1 MPNAEYLYRCMAVKQ
16 KIVADILTP
25 RKESKM
31 PSTDHLINAVED
43 WASDRKI
50 LQHGDA
56 KTQALKLVSEVGE
69 LADALLKGDN
79 AGIVD
84 GIGDCTVVLIVIA
97 RLIGVPLPL
106 CLGAAYEEI
115 KDRKGTLTKEGVF
128 VKGVPN
134 AN

>member
-1 MPNAEYLYRCMAVKQ
+1 MPEYLHRCMAVKQ
-16 KIVADILTP
+16 KIVADALTP
-25 RKESKM
+25 KKEKQVT
-31 PSTDHLINAVED
+31 STDQLINAVED

-69 LADALLKGDN
+69 LADALLKGDST
-79 AGIVD
+79 GIVD
-84 GIGDCTVVLIVIA
+84 GIGDCTVVLIIVA

-115 KDRKGTLTKEGVF
+115 KDRKGTLTREGVF
-128 VKGVPN
+128 VKEVPN
-134 AN
+134 GL